1 LAQRYAPVQISLSV
15 AILTRDV
22 GPIEKG
28 ASDGQLTYSTAIA
41 NALRTA
47 VSAKPSLL
55 KPPIGKSSNGKL
67 RKKSKANA
75 GDSTPTP
82 PSPDPTAVAQ
92 TAKKD
97 GLLEPVRG
105 LLPDMVVDVLEML
118 FTTQS
123 IMALLTI
130 LLVYSWFFR
139 SASSGA
145 VAFGQTPQ
153 RAVAYEEIWR
163 TEESELWKWLEERVA
178 LDRVHDAVSGS
189 GYQWQQTRNLKQ
201 KLGKGGVAEG
211 IKEQQID
218 EAIRV
223 TEERLAALKG
233 AVINKR
239 GAAKG
244 VESVQE
250 K

>member
-1 LAQRYAPVQISLSV
+1 LAQRYVPIQIPLSV
-15 AILTRDV
+15 AFLTRDV

-47 VSAKPSLL
+47 VSAKASLL
-55 KPPIGKSSNGKL
+55 KPPVGKLSNGKL
-67 RKKSKANA
+67 RKKSKAGT

-82 PSPDPTAVAQ
+82 PSPDPAAVAKA
-92 TAKKD
+92 AKKD

-118 FTTQS
+118 FTTES
-123 IMALLTI
+123 IMAVLAV

-139 SASSGA
+139 SSSSGA
-145 VAFGQTPQ
+145 VAFGQTPH

-178 LDRVHDAVSGS
+178 LDRVHDAVGGS
-189 GYQWQQTRNLKQ
+189 GYQWQQTRDMKQ
-201 KLGKGGVAEG
+201 KLGKGGAAEG
-211 IKEQQID
+211 MKEQHID
-218 EAIRV
+218 EAIRI
-223 TEERLAALKG
+223 TEGRLAALKG
-233 AVINKR
+233 AVSRKR
-239 GAAKG
+239 GAVDG

>member
-1 LAQRYAPVQISLSV
+1 V
-15 AILTRDV
+15 LTHNA

-47 VSAKPSLL
+47 VSSKSPLL
-55 KPPIGKSSNGKL
+55 KPPGGKPSNGKL

-75 GDSTPTP
+75 GDSTP
-82 PSPDPTAVAQ
+82 SPAASDPAAVAKA
-92 TAKKD
+92 AKKD

-105 LLPDMVVDVLEML
+105 LLPDMVVDILEL
-118 FTTQS
+118 LLTTQS
-123 IMALLTI
+123 IMAMLTV

-153 RAVAYEEIWR
+153 RAAAYEEIWR

-178 LDRVHDAVSGS
+178 LDRVHAAVGGN
-189 GYQWQQTRNLKQ
+189 GYQWQQTRDMKQ
-201 KLGKGGVAEG
+201 KLGRGGVAEDM
-211 IKEQQID
+211 KERQID

-233 AVINKR
+233 AVNKQ
-239 GAAKG
+239 KG
-244 VESVQE
+244 DGEQASVKE
-250 K
+250 E